1 MKRLFFGVLCAA
13 LVGGFLFAGSAGQV
27 SADTIGDVL
36 DNTGSTIPK
45 DKNGQ
50 PWNMY
55 QIPGLYTSSDS
66 NVSRDHG
73 MNEGS
78 FVKSGVASDGMPL
91 SGVDSSGNP
100 DPSGYKNATM
110 GSPANIQFTNGS
122 TKFGTPW
129 YSVNYVDKPNFI
141 DFGNKDIANNL
152 AKDTTPYYNN
162 SLDYLYNPDSVKSK
176 MDVDNNNNYTLDK
189 DQSFKGGYL
198 QIAGNVPI
206 RAQIAVSK
214 TTINAI
220 EAGDWGVMARL
231 TFPKGVDAKALA
243 SSVDWDKSHF
253 FLSLD
258 SIPVTLFNQPFFQIN
273 DITFPLQFDHHI
285 YLDPNDSQ
293 SFFLKVKGMPFTYKE
308 NSDTAQMQLQ
318 KGYSDALDY
327 LHNRRLDTKT
337 LKMETM
343 DEVTNDGDSDIQN
356 GQPEFVTKGTAMGTP
371 WDPYYGLIEEY
382 VIGGVDDL
390 NIPLDPFNIIRN
402 GIKTG
407 IRLLTEN
414 GTSRSPIYQTGET
427 GRTMALLNGNDDMQS
442 VDRPTAQDNLFA
454 ALKNYVI
461 DPIISNIV
469 KWFTDKPFNGTAH
482 INFSFDM
489 SKYAATDGGSA
500 KQALTSGKLFASPY
514 ADGGFNKN
522 GGVDSSETPGKNA
535 GTDAAS
541 DPNRR
546 SIGIEMYDSNQLVDP
561 YNVIKGTDPNT
572 TDSETSGDA
581 IFKQLKAGTTPTD
594 YAVVKKIEVNNGTQ
608 YPVYTNFTSWNGA
621 IVPYDRMHW
630 NDTTDTTKPQETTF
644 TDTLHSDG
652 KIGSDIN
659 NRTATP
665 DPAQDGILANDGT
678 PFTVEDQSVFRNDES
693 KYQRQLSDGKL
704 AQVGVIRP
712 QRYANVYQ
720 MYDYSK
726 SEPTPES
733 PEPVDYDTAK
743 PQVVASR
750 DTNTDSSHNIT
761 SDLDGKEWNYTGT
774 MNGMPLADATIKL
787 KQSLSPTLNLSL
799 HKLLVVTKSQVTGNT
814 SFKSPL
820 GTWRDPLAINGN
832 DSMRLD
838 FSSVQ
843 SQQTA
848 TTDQLGGDTGTHT
861 VTGDWWNQNTL
872 DSSSASNAKMVVDN
886 GNVTPYY
893 QLPMSADSTSHFF
906 YGVGTLTRNKDV
918 PVVQNY
924 TLAKGVD
931 GTATDNYYLLL
942 DDDSPSDMWYSAD
955 KVFKESNGQT
965 DTVHYLQ
972 TNDKTVHVVVTVK
985 HKSGNKL
992 PTDKNLTVRV
1002 PNVQQD
1008 TKHVG
1013 ATADPTSFKVTSVD
1027 SGNNVTSNQ
1036 ITDDKGWLADNFTS
1050 FNLKFDT
1057 VPENFTYEYD
1067 YSIANQ
1073 DDIPLLTQYQ
1083 DLIADSN
1090 RTLAVSNGVQFD
1102 KMKSANLIKVP
1113 TLDFGTHSIPTAND
1127 TEYGLVDKD
1136 DSSFTVRNNDN
1147 NSSSWTLWGTMS
1159 PFTTDDQ
1166 LNTYSDF
1173 TVNLNQ
1179 PATNSDGTA
1188 ETGIT
1193 PVSGPPTLQ
1202 WDDSQWRYY
1211 NHSPIAMISNQQRVQ
1226 LYNLNRLHGDKD
1238 NTETDLTRYYPN
1250 AKLTVPA
1257 DQYHASKYTS
1267 NVTYLLSDDGTL

>member
-141 DFGNKDIANNL
+141 DFGNKDIASNL
-152 AKDTTPYYNN
+152 AKGTTPYYNN
-162 SLDYLYNPDSVKSK
+162 PLDYLYNPDGVKSK
-176 MDVDNNNNYTLDK
+176 MNLDSNNNYTLDK
-189 DQSFKGGYL
+189 GQSFNGGYL

-206 RAQIAVSK
+206 RAQIATTH

-253 FLSLD
+253 YLSLD
-258 SIPVTLFNQPFFQIN
+258 SIPVTVMKIKIFSVD

-285 YLDPNDSQ
+285 YQDPSDPQ
-293 SFFLKVKGMPFTYKE
+293 SFFLKVKGLPFKY
-308 NSDTAQMQLQ
+308 NVSNGADSAQMQLQ

-327 LHNRRLDTKT
+327 LHNRHLDSDSMTMK
-337 LKMETM
+337 TM
-343 DEVTNDGDSDIQN
+343 DTVTNDSDSDIQN
-356 GQPEFVTKGTAMGTP
+356 GQPEFPVLTGGSGVP
-371 WDPYYGLIEEY
+371 WDPFHGLIYEY
-382 VIGGVDDL
+382 
-390 NIPLDPFNIIRN
+390 LDPALKKFWLIGQALSAIVNWFIGAN
-402 GIKTG
+402 
-407 IRLLTEN
+407 N
-414 GTSRSPIYQTGET
+414 AQSPIYESGYT
-427 GRTMALLNGNDDMQS
+427 GRTVSLLNGQS
-442 VDRPTAQDNLFA
+442 DFQSPDRLIWGGNGDSHFDLFKT
-454 ALKNYVI
+454 LVI
-461 DPIISNIV
+461 NPIMDNIV
-469 KWFTDKPFNGTAH
+469 KYFTGSAFSGTAH

-489 SKYAATDGGSA
+489 SKYAATDGGAA

-522 GGVDSSETPGKNA
+522 GGVDSSGTAGKNA
-535 GTDAAS
+535 GTDAAN

-561 YNVIKGTDPNT
+561 YNVIKGMDTNT

-594 YAVVKKIEVNNGTQ
+594 YAVVKKSEVNNGTQ

-678 PFTVEDQSVFRNDES
+678 PFTVEDQAAFRSDES
-693 KYQRQLSDGKL
+693 KYQRQPSTGKL

-838 FSSVQ
+838 FSSVL

-924 TLAKGVD
+924 TLSKDVD

-1257 DQYHASKYTS
+1257 DQYTPNKYTA